1 MSADLDNAKY
11 VSFTSYKKDGT
22 TVSLPVWVVPFE
34 GGYAFTTDPG
44 AFKVKR
50 VRRDARV
57 SLAVCSFKGKV
68 SPDAVTH
75 SGAAVILEGEDGNR
89 VARVLKHFE
98 CVHGYTPVSM
108 ALTREI
114 PPWTPVL
121 LLPTLVCPRPWLMN

>member
-57 SLAVCSFKGKV
+57 SLAVCSIKGKV
-68 SPDAVTH
+68 SPNAVTH
-75 SGAAVILEGEDGNR
+75 SGAAVILDGDDGAR
-89 VARVLKHFE
+89 VARAIQKKYPI
-98 CVHGYTPVSM
+98 GYT
-108 ALTREI
+108 LI
-114 PPWTPVL
+114 
-121 LLPTLVCPRPWLMN
+121 TLQSRLNRLRGKETHSAETAIKVMLSE

>member
-1 MSADLDNAKY
+1 MQSESKMSADLDNAKY

-68 SPDAVTH
+68 SPDAVTYN
-75 SGAAVILEGEDGNR
+75 GAAVILEGEDGNR
-89 VARVLKHFE
+89 VAR
-98 CVHGYTPVSM
+98 
-108 ALTREI
+108 AI
-114 PPWTPVL
+114 
-121 LLPTLVCPRPWLMN
+121 